1 MLSIILSRYIVRK
14 RPHNTLEE
22 KVTPTDE
29 ATPTT
34 SPLPPT
40 KKRKQRGQN
49 KHRPPIKLAF
59 SEQLCPSLHGHG
71 YVCNFG
77 DLCRYSHNI
86 EGFLKSKP
94 PDIDT
99 HCYMYETYGCCPSGI
114 ACRYGNSHIS
124 SEGTNL
130 INHNVFVYD
139 RPTSVS
145 NILLKSLQQELRKKK
160 KTFPQTSNYLKTLS
174 KKVGDV
180 EKSDIIAVS
189 DVGVIEQDG
198 VDDDVSK
205 RCGPLTNED
214 TIRLRPLE
222 KKEVEKDCM
231 YLNFL
236 FILDQL

>member
-1 MLSIILSRYIVRK
+1 MI
-14 RPHNTLEE
+14 
-22 KVTPTDE
+22 PTGE
-29 ATPTT
+29 ATPTP
-34 SPLPPT
+34 SPLPPS

-49 KHRPPIKLAF
+49 KYRPPIKLKF

-71 YVCNFG
+71 HVCNFG
-77 DLCRYSHNI
+77 NHCRYSHNI

-124 SEGTNL
+124 SEGKNL
-130 INHNVFVYD
+130 INHNIFVDD

-145 NILLKSLQQELRKKK
+145 NVLLKSLQEELRKKK
-160 KTFPQTSNYLKTLS
+160 KTFPRTSNLKTLS
-174 KKVGDV
+174 KKPGDV
-180 EKSDIIAVS
+180 EKSDMVVT
-189 DVGVIEQDG
+189 DVGAIKQDG
-198 VDDDVSK
+198 VNDDDITK

-214 TIRLRPLE
+214 SIRSRPLE
-222 KKEVEKDCM
+222 KKEVNKKLI

-236 FILDQL
+236 YILG

>member
-14 RPHNTLEE
+14 RPHSTLEE
-22 KVTPTDE
+22 KVIPTNE
-29 ATPTT
+29 ATPTP

-49 KHRPPIKLAF
+49 KYRPPIKLAF

-71 YVCNFG
+71 YVCNYG
-77 DLCRYSHNI
+77 DHCRYSHNI
-86 EGFLKSKP
+86 EGFLSSKP

-124 SEGTNL
+124 SEGKNL
-130 INHNVFVYD
+130 INHNIFVND

-145 NILLKSLQQELRKKK
+145 NVLLKSLQEELRKKK
-160 KTFPQTSNYLKTLS
+160 KTFPRTSNYLKTLS
-174 KKVGDV
+174 KASDV
-180 EKSDIIAVS
+180 EKSDIMVVS
-189 DVGVIEQDG
+189 DAGTIKQDG
-198 VDDDVSK
+198 INDINMM
-205 RCGPLTNED
+205 CGPFTNED

-222 KKEVEKDCM
+222 KKKVNKK
-231 YLNFL
+231 
-236 FILDQL
+236 